1 MARLP
6 EKKVRGSWVQT
17 ERAAHEEWAQLIIR
31 APKAAAVMHILTA
44 RMGDNNAVV
53 ISQRELQAATG
64 ISRPTV
70 QRALATLRDENWIEI
85 WQVGESGTVNAYVV
99 NDRVA
104 WQGSRDG
111 IRRSLFTATVAVSEA
126 EQKDSN
132 KHRIGET
139 APLHR
144 VPSLLPGEAQLPSG
158 DGLPPISQPALPG
171 MEPDLPATKRNY
183 DPETGEV
190 LLEEPL
196 GKFLDQRSE

>member
-1 MARLP
+1 MTKLP
-6 EKKVRGSWVQT
+6 ERKTRGTWVQT

-53 ISQRELQAATG
+53 ISQRELQTATG

-70 QRALATLRDENWIEI
+70 QRALATLRDENWIEV

-104 WQGSRDG
+104 WHGSRDG

-126 EQKDSN
+126 EQKNTS
-132 KHRIGET
+132 RIGEST
-139 APLHR
+139 PLHR
-144 VPSLLPGEAQLPSG
+144 VPSVFPGEMQLPSG
-158 DGLPPISQPALPG
+158 EGLPPVSQPFFDG
-171 MEPDLPATKRNY
+171 MEPDLPAMLV
-183 DPETGEV
+183 GE
-190 LLEEPL
+190 
-196 GKFLDQRSE
+196 